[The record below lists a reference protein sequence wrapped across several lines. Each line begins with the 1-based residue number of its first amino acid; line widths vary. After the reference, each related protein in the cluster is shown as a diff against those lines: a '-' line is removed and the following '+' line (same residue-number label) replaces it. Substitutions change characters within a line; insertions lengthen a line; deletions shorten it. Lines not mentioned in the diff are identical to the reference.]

1 MRSESPPHAAV
12 PPCPECAS
20 AATVLY
26 GNREPA
32 YVRCNACG
40 HVWETGVVP
49 ASDDSPDAD

>member
-40 HVWETGVVP
+40 HVWETGVVA
-49 ASDDSPDAD
+49 ASDDSPDAA